1 MVQYYSWFQAGV
13 LEPIISP
20 EDGGRGARVT
30 EHHFLFGI
38 EVEENDV
45 EGNP

>member
-1 MVQYYSWFQAGV
+1 MVQYYPWFQAGV

-20 EDGGRGARVT
+20 EDGEGGVT

-45 EGNP
+45 EGNH